1 MKTMNVIK
9 NSVMVLVFIVTS
21 VPVYAQDKKS
31 GNVRFNIAGDL
42 VSSYIWRG
50 MYQSGAAIQPTL
62 GLQVGRFSLT
72 AWGSADFTG
81 QGHKEADL
89 TAAYSVGGFTLSLAD
104 YWWA

>member
-62 GLQVGRFSLT
+62 GLQVGRFS
-72 AWGSADFTG
+72 AD
-81 QGHKEADL
+81 
-89 TAAYSVGGFTLSLAD
+89 SLGKCRF
-104 YWWA
+104 YGTRS